1 MFGVLR
7 WIGVRG
13 AVVNWRRFGGLG
25 EVMSGLICGGLIR
38 GWGFCVGGAATAGE
52 WGRRDGIPDW
62 GDGGAELGES
72 GDWVAI
78 GVLHANQCRSRA
90 DAFCAS
96 SIRERIVGKPARV
109 TWSRAS
115 GSIASFVGE
124 GGGMLLEGWWSWRV
138 FDFKSALPETTCRV
152 SWLFGFD
159 AGGEMR
165 GASSLPCRVLKLLW
179 VCQPCSS
186 ARRLENAANDRQ
198 SRSV

>member
-13 AVVNWRRFGGLG
+13 VVLNWRRFGGLG
-25 EVMSGLICGGLIR
+25 EVMSGLICGGLIG

-52 WGRRDGIPDW
+52 GGGRDRILDW

-72 GDWVAI
+72 SDCVAI
-78 GVLHANQCRSRA
+78 RVLHVDQRRSRA

-109 TWSRAS
+109 TWSRDS
-115 GSIASFVGE
+115 GSVASFVGAR
-124 GGGMLLEGWWSWRV
+124 GGMLLEGWCPWRV
-138 FDFKSALPETTCRV
+138 FNFESALPETACRL

-165 GASSLPCRVLKLLW
+165 GASSLPCQVLKSLW
-179 VCQPCSS
+179 VCRQRSG

-198 SRSV
+198 

>member
-1 MFGVLR
+1 L
-7 WIGVRG
+7 
-13 AVVNWRRFGGLG
+13 NWRRFGGLG
-25 EVMSGLICGGLIR
+25 EVMSGLICGGLIG

-52 WGRRDGIPDW
+52 WGGRDRILDW

-78 GVLHANQCRSRA
+78 RVLHVDQRRSRA

-109 TWSRAS
+109 TWSRDS
-115 GSIASFVGE
+115 GSIANCVGAR
-124 GGGMLLEGWWSWRV
+124 GGMLLEGWCSWRV
-138 FDFKSALPETTCRV
+138 FDFESALHATTCRV

-159 AGGEMR
+159 VGGEMR
-165 GASSLPCRVLKLLW
+165 GASSLLCRVLKLLW
-179 VCQPCSS
+179 VCRPCSS
-186 ARRLENAANDRQ
+186 ARRLENSASDRQ